1 MISSKLKFCF
11 GHWVED
17 QICTHLYHCGLAL
30 DCKSTSCTHSVHGK
44 SNGIYFCLL
53 DYNSSSHP
61 LLNNKNTQNVSTKY
75 ECASFKNAQ
84 SIYFLQNIDHSSWP
98 KVKNCKAQNLVLVP
112 ESKGTPIS
120 TDICPIPLD
129 MCYCT
134 IAYQNFCSC
143 LGT

>member
-1 MISSKLKFCF
+1 MVTEWKIKFAP
-11 GHWVED
+11 
-17 QICTHLYHCGLAL
+17 ICTIVVLPWIANQLLAHTVSMENPMEFIFVCL
-30 DCKSTSCTHSVHGK
+30 TTIVHPTHYLATKTLKMYPQSMSVHHSK
-44 SNGIYFCLL
+44 MLSQYIFYKTLIIPL
-53 DYNSSSHP
+53 DP
-61 LLNNKNTQNVSTKY
+61 
-75 ECASFKNAQ
+75 
-84 SIYFLQNIDHSSWP
+84 I